1 MKREYRGLDDV
12 LREQES
18 RFPSLLGSGNKILAK
33 ITGLFT
39 KKYTSL
45 QPRYVDLFLHEAL
58 LL

>member
-18 RFPSLLGSGNKILAK
+18 RFPSLLGSGNNILAK

-39 KKYTSL
+39 KRYMSL
-45 QPRYVDLFLHEAL
+45 RSLYIN
-58 LL
+58 